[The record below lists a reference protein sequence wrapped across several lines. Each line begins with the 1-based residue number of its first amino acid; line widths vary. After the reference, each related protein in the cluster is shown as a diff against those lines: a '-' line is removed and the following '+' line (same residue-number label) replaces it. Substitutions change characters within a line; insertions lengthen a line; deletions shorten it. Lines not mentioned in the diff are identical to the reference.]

1 MRKALAATIAST
13 GLIATVVVAAPAAN
27 AYPPDPP
34 SVEETR
40 QLLEGLTVEA
50 EGSMDGYDRDL
61 FPHWSN
67 QGDNCDTRDVVLQ
80 RDGTDVEV
88 DEDCEPTS
96 GSWYSVYD
104 GQTLN
109 SQDDVQID
117 HIIALAEAWRSG
129 AADWS
134 NDEREAFANDLEHAQ
149 LIAVSGS
156 SNSEKSDYDP
166 SEWMPA
172 NENVHC
178 VYLREWIWVKS
189 VYDLTVDDAELA
201 ALNEGLDASC

>member
-1 MRKALAATIAST
+1 MRKALAAVFGSA

-40 QLLEGLTVEA
+40 QLLDGLTVEA
-50 EGSMDGYDRDL
+50 EGSMDGYDRNL
-61 FPHWSN
+61 FPHWSD

-80 RDGTDVEV
+80 RDGTDVQV
-88 DEDCEPTS
+88 DDQCEPTS

-104 GQTLN
+104 GVTV
-109 SQDDVQID
+109 SDDSDVQID
-117 HIIALAEAWRSG
+117 HIVALAEAWRSG

-134 NDEREAFANDLEHAQ
+134 TDDREAFANDLEHAQ

-156 SNSEKSDYDP
+156 SNSQKSDHDP
-166 SEWMPA
+166 SDWMPE

-178 VYLREWIWVKS
+178 IYLREWIWVKS
-189 VYDLTVDDAELA
+189 VWNLSVDDDEHA
-201 ALNEGLDASC
+201 ALSEGLDTAC